1 MSKILTVENL
11 EVKYGGILA
20 LKEISFDVNKGEIV
34 SLIGANG
41 AGKTTTLRA
50 ISGLVP
56 FTGRIQLLQSQGD
69 QWLDLS
75 TIAKHEIVRKGLAHS
90 PEGRGIFP
98 NLTVYEN
105 LFLGAF
111 ARNDKPEIAKDLEH
125 CFELF
130 PRLKERIKQKAG
142 TLSGGEQQMV
152 AISRALM
159 AKPSVLLLD
168 EPSLGL
174 APLIVAQIFEI
185 IKKVNSEG
193 MTVLLVEQNARMALK
208 ISHRAYCV
216 ETGKITL
223 SGKGLDLLKDSRIV
237 DSYLG
242 GH

>member
-1 MSKILTVENL
+1 MSQILKVENL

-20 LKEISFDVNKGEIV
+20 LKGISFEVNKGEIV

-50 ISGLVP
+50 VSGLVP
-56 FTGRIQLLQSQGD
+56 FTGRIQLRQGESD
-69 QWLDLS
+69 WLDLS
-75 TIAKHEIVRKGLAHS
+75 TVAKHDIVRKGLAHS

-111 ARNDKPEIAKDLEH
+111 ARSDKPDIAKDLEH

-159 AKPSVLLLD
+159 AKPNVLLLD

-216 ETGKITL
+216 ETGQITL

>member
-1 MSKILTVENL
+1 MSVILSVQDL
-11 EVKYGGILA
+11 EVRYGGILA
-20 LKEISFDVNKGEIV
+20 LKGMSFEVQKGEIV

-50 ISGLVP
+50 ISGLINYSGKINFV
-56 FTGRIQLLQSQGD
+56 SSAANSV
-69 QWLDLS
+69 DLAS
-75 TIAKHEIVRKGLAHS
+75 IPKHEIVRLGLAHS

-98 NLTVYEN
+98 NLTVLEN
-105 LFLGAF
+105 LSLGAF
-111 ARNDKPEIAKDLEH
+111 ARNNRDEIAKDLDH
-125 CFELF
+125 CYELF
-130 PRLKERIKQKAG
+130 PRLKERVRQKAG

-152 AISRALM
+152 AISRAIM
-159 AKPSVLLLD
+159 SKPSLLLLD

-185 IKKVNSEG
+185 IKKLNSEG

-216 ETGKITL
+216 ETGKISL
-223 SGKGLDLLKDSRIV
+223 SGTGKSLLNDPRII

>member
-1 MSKILTVENL
+1 MSQILKVENL

-20 LKEISFDVNKGEIV
+20 LKGISFEVNKGEIV

-50 ISGLVP
+50 VSGLVP
-56 FTGRIQLLQSQGD
+56 FTGRIQLRQGESD
-69 QWLDLS
+69 WVDLS
-75 TIAKHEIVRKGLAHS
+75 TVAKHDIVRKGLAHS

-111 ARNDKPEIAKDLEH
+111 ARSDKPDIAKDLEH

-159 AKPSVLLLD
+159 AKPNVLLLD

-216 ETGKITL
+216 ETGQITL